1 MEFSFNEVGDRNF
14 TIKEFHH
21 RFFPLNFDIS
31 LYEILPVFW
40 KQLQY
45 FFYYT
50 STVALAKQ

>member
-31 LYEILPVFW
+31 LYEILPVF
-40 KQLQY
+40 
-45 FFYYT
+45 
-50 STVALAKQ
+50 